1 MLKFSKPVESKVF
14 YYYKPG
20 DNDAFGDQPHVI
32 DELATEYVEIR
43 KIDDYK
49 VIYRLFY
56 TWTKD

>member
-14 YYYKPG
+14 YHYKPG
-20 DNDAFGDQPHVI
+20 SNDAFGDQPHVI

-49 VIYRLFY
+49 VI
-56 TWTKD
+56 